1 MSTPTTIR
9 DRIREN
15 ALTYGRD
22 YLSSAEAAE
31 YLGFAEQTL
40 RGWRAKHRGPR
51 YQKVSGG
58 VRYYITDLDVWL
70 DDQFVDAA
78 TGGDGR

>member
-9 DRIREN
+9 DRIREDVL
-15 ALTYGRD
+15 AGGRD
-22 YLSSAEAAE
+22 YVSSAEAAE

-51 YQKVSGG
+51 YQKVSGD
-58 VRYYITDLDVWL
+58 VRYHISDLDTWL
-70 DDQFVDAA
+70 GNQFLETGD
-78 TGGDGR
+78 GGDGR

>member
-1 MSTPTTIR
+1 MSTPTITIR

-15 ALTYGRD
+15 ALAYGRD

-51 YQKVSGG
+51 
-58 VRYYITDLDVWL
+58 LPE
-70 DDQFVDAA
+70 
-78 TGGDGR
+78 GRRRRALLHH

>member
-15 ALTYGRD
+15 ALAYGRD
-22 YLSSAEAAE
+22 

-58 VRYYITDLDVWL
+58 VRYYIIDLDAWL
-70 DDQFVDAA
+70 DSQFVDAA
-78 TGGDGR
+78 TSGDGR